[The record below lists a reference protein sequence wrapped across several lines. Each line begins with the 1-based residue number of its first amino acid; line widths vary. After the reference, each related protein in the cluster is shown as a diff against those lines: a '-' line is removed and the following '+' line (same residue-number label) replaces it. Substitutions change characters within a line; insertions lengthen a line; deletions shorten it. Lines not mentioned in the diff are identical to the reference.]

1 MKRSLMKYFAWISL
15 ALLALVSCRSAKIL
29 SSGEQAV
36 MIRDSISSGSFN
48 KITLKAKV
56 IFQERELAG
65 LMLIK
70 KTPDGNYKIAFYNE
84 IGLTYLEGTLDTST
98 KQKKLIVKNIAPII
112 DHEFFVKSFEKSLQT
127 IFSDKPKPIAQSTNP
142 SSFPASP
149 LEENRESPLII
160 QLRNGFILELSP
172 QVNQMNTE

>member
-15 ALLALVSCRSAKIL
+15 VFMALVSCHSSRIFLPGDEAKVIYE
-29 SSGEQAV
+29 SF
-36 MIRDSISSGSFN
+36 ITGSFE
-48 KITLKAKV
+48 KQTFKAKV
-56 IFQERELAG
+56 SYKEREISG
-65 LMLIK
+65 HMLFK
-70 KTPDGNYKIAFYNE
+70 STGDGNYRLAFYSE
-84 IGLTYLEGTLDTST
+84 LGLTYLEGTLDTST